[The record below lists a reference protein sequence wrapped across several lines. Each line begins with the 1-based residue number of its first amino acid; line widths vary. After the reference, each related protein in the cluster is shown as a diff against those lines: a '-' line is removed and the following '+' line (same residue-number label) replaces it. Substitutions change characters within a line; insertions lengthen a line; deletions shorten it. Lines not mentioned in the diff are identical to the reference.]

1 MTTVERRLSD
11 RAVGPVERAMGLAA
25 RVGERPRDLQKV
37 ALIMLDGTE
46 IRGVLHRAP
55 GTRTLDYLNR
65 QAEAFVAMTDATLTR
80 ADQTDEVSFVAINK
94 AHIVRVIEAAD
105 AD

>member
-1 MTTVERRLSD
+1 MTSLSERTHGLSARL
-11 RAVGPVERAMGLAA
+11 P
-25 RVGERPRDLQKV
+25 ERPRDLQEV
-37 ALIMLDGTE
+37 ALILVDGTE
-46 IRGVLHRAP
+46 IRGVLHRTQ

-65 QAEAFVAMTDATLTR
+65 QAEAFVAMTDAVLLY
-80 ADQTDEVSFVAINK
+80 ADRTENVSFIAINK

>member
-1 MTTVERRLSD
+1 VSGLSD
-11 RAVGPVERAMGLAA
+11 RTGGASLSARLPERA
-25 RVGERPRDLQKV
+25 RDRQEV
-37 ALIMLDGTE
+37 ALMLVDGTE
-46 IRGVLHRAP
+46 IRGVLHRTH

-65 QAEAFVAMTDATLTR
+65 QAEAFVAMTDAMLFRGEDT
-80 ADQTDEVSFVAINK
+80 EHVSFIAINK

>member
-1 MTTVERRLSD
+1 MSNLSERTHGASLSARL
-11 RAVGPVERAMGLAA
+11 P
-25 RVGERPRDLQKV
+25 ERPRDLQEV
-37 ALIMLDGTE
+37 ALMLVDGTE
-46 IRGVLHRAP
+46 IRGVLHRTQ

-65 QAEAFVAMTDATLTR
+65 QAEAFVAMTNAMLFHGD
-80 ADQTDEVSFVAINK
+80 DVEQVSFIAINK